1 MDWRIGSGFALD
13 WRIGDGFPDGLGL
26 TLNWWITDVF
36 TDWSRIG
43 VGLADWSWI
52 CIELEDWRRVG
63 FLCFKASGPDGV
75 GNCPPL
81 RHFSRSA

>member
-1 MDWRIGSGFALD
+1 MDWRIGSGFAFD

-43 VGLADWSWI
+43 VGLAD
-52 CIELEDWRRVG
+52 
-63 FLCFKASGPDGV
+63 
-75 GNCPPL
+75 
-81 RHFSRSA
+81 